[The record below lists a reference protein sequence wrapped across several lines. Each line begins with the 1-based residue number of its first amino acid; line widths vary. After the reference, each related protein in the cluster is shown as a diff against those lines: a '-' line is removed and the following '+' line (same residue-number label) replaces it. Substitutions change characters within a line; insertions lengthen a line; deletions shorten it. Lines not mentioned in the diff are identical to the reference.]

1 MNHRR
6 NFTTLLSA
14 CTLALALA
22 AGGALAQGREIK
34 IALDG
39 PADLE
44 KVGTYVW
51 ANTFGKQL
59 QAGGMAVKEFAR
71 GSIGE
76 EAERLDQVSQGLLE
90 VSMSDLKAAGG
101 LDSLAFGLML
111 PYLLADDAQMDHAL
125 QQGGMLE
132 RINAGTTKKGVR
144 VLAVA
149 LIGPPAG
156 IFNTKKPVASV
167 ADMAGLRMRAL
178 DKNQV
183 DLFQAWGAAGTIV
196 AWPEVANALQT
207 GVADG
212 YLNPPVV
219 PLMFGHAGII
229 KHFTDARVA
238 PSVRL
243 AIASEDWYR
252 KLSAEQRKL
261 VDAAVAKATAAN
273 RAWLKTR
280 DKELQDLEK
289 AGMKVTGLSPAAR
302 AEFQK
307 RSEPLYTS
315 GVLSPDQ
322 VAAWKKAAG
331 Q

>member
-6 NFTTLLSA
+6 SFTTLLAA
-14 CTLALALA
+14 CSLALTLAAT
-22 AGGALAQGREIK
+22 GSMAQAREVK

-39 PADLE
+39 PPDLE
-44 KVGTYVW
+44 KAGTYVW
-51 ANTFGKQL
+51 ANAFGKHL
-59 QAGGMAVKEFAR
+59 QAGGMAVKEYAR

-101 LDSLAFGLML
+101 LDSIAFGLML
-111 PYLLADDAQMDHAL
+111 PYLFADDVQMDRSL

-132 RINAGTTKKGVR
+132 RINASTTKKGVR

-149 LIGPPAG
+149 LLGPPAG
-156 IFNTKKPVASV
+156 IFNTKRPVSAV
-167 ADMAGLRMRAL
+167 ADLAGLRMRAL
-178 DKNQV
+178 DKNQIA
-183 DLFQAWGAAGTIV
+183 LFQAWGTAGTIV

-212 YLNPPVV
+212 YINPPIV

-252 KLSAEQRKL
+252 KLSADQRKL
-261 VDAAVAKATAAN
+261 VDAGVAKATAAN

-280 DKELQDLEK
+280 DKEFQALEQ
-289 AGMKVTGLSPAAR
+289 AGIKVTTLSAAAR
-302 AEFQK
+302 ADFQK

-322 VAAWKKAAG
+322 VAAWKKAAT